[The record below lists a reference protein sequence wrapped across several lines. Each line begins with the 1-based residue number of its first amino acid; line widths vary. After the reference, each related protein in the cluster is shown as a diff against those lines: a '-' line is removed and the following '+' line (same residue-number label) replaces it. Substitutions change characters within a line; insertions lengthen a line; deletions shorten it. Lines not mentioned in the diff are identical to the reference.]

1 MQFSHIIRLR
11 IRHYQ
16 ALLKLDSTTEIRPQV
31 IKLIATAQAQ
41 LPLAEAEE
49 LEREHRAALSAE

>member
-1 MQFSHIIRLR
+1 MEFSHIIRLR

-31 IKLIATAQAQ
+31 IKLITKAQAQ

-49 LEREHRAALSAE
+49 FERERQAALSTT

>member
-1 MQFSHIIRLR
+1 MEASHIIRLR
-11 IRHYQ
+11 IQHYQ

-31 IKLIATAQAQ
+31 IKLIAEAQAQ

-49 LEREHRAALSAE
+49 LERERRAALSTT